1 MTALCGSGPGELITA
16 RRAELE
22 VLVLAEVFG
31 ELGTSLEPARSEAM
45 RSKLNRLAQ
54 RGLLRKLAGGQF
66 TTTL

>member
-1 MTALCGSGPGELITA
+1 MTALCGSGHGGLITA

-22 VLVLAEVFG
+22 ALVLAEVFG
-31 ELGTSLEPARSEAM
+31 ELGTSLEPVRSEAM